1 MSTDT
6 YTAAMTLRHAEPQ
19 HRAALAA
26 AAKPVSIPQPV
37 NGREEWL
44 GMLGKR
50 VTVEEGIGT
59 RRRPVE
65 EAAPSRVGK
74 ITEGVYV

>member
-1 MSTDT
+1 MTTDT
-6 YTAAMTLRHAEPQ
+6 YTAAMTLRLAEPQ
-19 HRAALAA
+19 HRAALDAA

-37 NGREEWL
+37 SDEWL
-44 GMLGKR
+44 GMLGQR
-50 VTVEEGIGT
+50 VTVEEGIGL

-65 EAAPSRVGK
+65 GAAPSRVAK

>member
-19 HRAALAA
+19 HRAALDAA
-26 AAKPVSIPQPV
+26 AQPVSVHQPV
-37 NGREEWL
+37 SDEWL
-44 GMLGKR
+44 GMLGQR

-59 RRRPVE
+59 RRRPVD
-65 EAAPSRVGK
+65 EAAPSRVAK
-74 ITEGVYV
+74 IAEGVYV

>member
-1 MSTDT
+1 M
-6 YTAAMTLRHAEPQ
+6 TAADAYISGHVLRHAEPQ

-26 AAKPVSIPQPV
+26 AAQPVSIPQPV
-37 NGREEWL
+37 SDEWL
-44 GMLGKR
+44 GMLGQR

-65 EAAPSRVGK
+65 EAAPSRVAK
-74 ITEGVYV
+74 IAEGVYV